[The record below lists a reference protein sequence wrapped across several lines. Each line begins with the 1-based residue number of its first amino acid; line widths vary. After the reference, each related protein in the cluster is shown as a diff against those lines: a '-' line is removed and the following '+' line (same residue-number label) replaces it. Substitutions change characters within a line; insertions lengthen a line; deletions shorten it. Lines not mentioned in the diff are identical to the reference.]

1 MNDPFGIDVPDSYG
15 GEKKETKSIPKKENI
30 NKIPNSTNKVR
41 KRLIRGV
48 LKGDD
53 SSSNQ

>member
-1 MNDPFGIDVPDSYG
+1 MANEIGIDVPKSYG
-15 GEKKETKSIPKKENI
+15 EQQEKLESITIQQPIKE
-30 NKIPNSTNKVR
+30 IPNSINKVR
-41 KRLIRGV
+41 KKTIRGV